1 MTFSSPGS
9 RAEKGVCSGRLAR
22 GGEGLSISVFGF
34 ANKDIKYL
42 VGVLKI
48 FLPNRPLTSS
58 RVFFSEKSSQHRS

>member
-48 FLPNRPLTSS
+48 F
-58 RVFFSEKSSQHRS
+58 FAK